1 MQAHY
6 KSSDQQA
13 KLIEFRSMDYDSAE
27 RDPLNQGFCLHAAFG
42 SHNGV
47 IHIIIYNIIIIIE
60 NVDFYRLDVQVLK
73 WRIV

>member
-1 MQAHY
+1 
-6 KSSDQQA
+6 
-13 KLIEFRSMDYDSAE
+13 MDYDSAE

-73 WRIV
+73 